1 LEEEEAETAFNTPEL
16 EQLPPEVQ
24 NMLQVE
30 MAVEL
35 VKRMEP
41 RQQVTHSEALLGLQQ
56 IKFLMA
62 LPLPH

>member
-1 LEEEEAETAFNTPEL
+1 
-16 EQLPPEVQ
+16 
-24 NMLQVE
+24 MLQVE

-41 RQQVTHSEALLGLQQ
+41 RQQVMHSEALLGLQQ